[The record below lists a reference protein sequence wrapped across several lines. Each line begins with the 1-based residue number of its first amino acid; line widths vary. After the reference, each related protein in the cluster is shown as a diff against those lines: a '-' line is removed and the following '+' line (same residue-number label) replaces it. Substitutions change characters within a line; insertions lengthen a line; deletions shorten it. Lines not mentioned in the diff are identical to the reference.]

1 MADNVYLLETRLS
14 PAQQAALEAIR
25 SVARQQGLTV
35 FLVGGAVRDLMSGSP
50 VRDLDVV
57 VQGNALGLRG
67 QLEQAGAVFS
77 GQSEAFQSL
86 YVRFP
91 NGVRVEVGST
101 LSATY
106 PQPGRPVYQAA
117 TILEDLRRRD
127 FTANAMALSL
137 NEGSYGLLMDPL
149 NGVADIENRELRL
162 VSNYGFIEDPARLI
176 RVARFMARLGWQ
188 MDERTRARYDTAKE
202 ENYIAALEESVRG
215 YEVEELFHE
224 EEPLRVMRRLEE
236 EGWLKHL
243 SPTLSVDKANAQE
256 LVRLREA
263 QMLLETRGIRA
274 DAAAANFPLLTGKVA
289 SSELA
294 ALKKSFP
301 RVAFLAEIDGLEA
314 AAKDLSAQLLS
325 KAMVLPSEAYK
336 LILRSDPVTVL
347 WALHSTKST
356 VLQTRFKSFAHEWP
370 QAQTKIPVIL
380 MTEMRITPDVPGY
393 AELQEALFYALM
405 DGGLTTPE
413 EMKAFLEPYSP
424 PAPPPPISL
433 RRPRAPRKEAKTA
446 KSRKKAAVIEEDAE
460 VQPTGRTEELP
471 VAKEPPTPPQP
482 APEKKQAKS
491 VAIPTDRPAAKS
503 LPTEKKDSSREAAP
517 KKVAA
522 SAAPTKATVAVRGQ
536 TKEAAKSVAAPA
548 KKLSKKAVSSP
559 PVKSSKKV
567 AIPSPAKTTK
577 QGTGST
583 SPQTKKASKSK
594 PQKKAPVKVA
604 MTKKLAV
611 PAASKKNPVPAKK
624 TASKKATKGR

>member
-14 PAQQAALEAIR
+14 SAQQAALEAIR

-35 FLVGGAVRDLMSGSP
+35 FLVGGAVRDLISGSP

-57 VQGNALGLRG
+57 VQGNALTLRE
-67 QLEQAGAVFS
+67 QLEQVGAQFS
-77 GQSEAFQSL
+77 GQTTPSQSL

-106 PQPGRPVYQAA
+106 PKPGKPIYQSA

-188 MDERTRARYDTAKE
+188 MDERTRARYETAKE
-202 ENYIAALEESVRG
+202 ENYIAALQESLRG

-224 EEPLRVMRRLEE
+224 EEPLRVMRRLEA
-236 EGWLKHL
+236 EGWLQHL
-243 SPTLSVDKANAQE
+243 SPALSVEKANAPE
-256 LVRLREA
+256 LQRLREA
-263 QMLLETRGIRA
+263 QMQLETRGIRA
-274 DAAAANFPLLTGKVA
+274 DAAAANFPLLTGKIGA
-289 SSELA
+289 SEVA

-301 RVAFLAEIDGLEA
+301 RTAFVTEIDSLEA
-314 AAKDLSAQLLS
+314 AAKELSAQLLS
-325 KAMVLPSEAYK
+325 KAMALPSEAYK

-347 WALHSTKST
+347 WALHATKSSA
-356 VLQTRFKSFAHEWP
+356 LQARFKSFINDWP
-370 QAQTKIPVIL
+370 QAQTKIPVLL

-393 AELQEALFYALM
+393 AELQETLLYALM
-405 DGGLTTPE
+405 DGKLTTPE

-433 RRPRAPRKEAKTA
+433 RRPRTPRKEAKAA
-446 KSRKKAAVIEEDAE
+446 KSRKKPLAVEASPEIAAE
-460 VQPTGRTEELP
+460 VPGEMPATMP
-471 VAKEPPTPPQP
+471 SQP
-482 APEKKQAKS
+482 AASQIPAEKTLQVEPSASSNIRPVSKPQ
-491 VAIPTDRPAAKS
+491 RPAKKS
-503 LPTEKKDSSREAAP
+503 SDRDASSKKPPIA
-517 KKVAA
+517 VAA
-522 SAAPTKATVAVRGQ
+522 SKVPAQKVAK
-536 TKEAAKSVAAPA
+536 TAAPA
-548 KKLSKKAVSSP
+548 KKVLSKPEKSL
-559 PVKSSKKV
+559 PVKSSKKAV
-567 AIPSPAKTTK
+567 K
-577 QGTGST
+577 Q
-583 SPQTKKASKSK
+583 
-594 PQKKAPVKVA
+594 APVKKAKQKPSASPVQG
-604 MTKKLAV
+604 KKAT
-611 PAASKKNPVPAKK
+611 ASKGQKKVPAKVIPAKKAAVKTTSIKKAAPAKKAAVKK
-624 TASKKATKGR
+624 TAKRR